1 MANHVHFHIHFNEIN
16 TEAKDKLREMLS
28 RIRKDNGYGYQW
40 FADMFV
46 SGDLTYEM
54 TEKYEWTITNIGPK
68 WCYIEDIEVDV
79 GSIDTYIN
87 GYSAWVPPL
96 DGLHKVLSI
105 LEQFD
110 PNIIATIDYDDEGL
124 NFVGAAVYKGSE
136 QVDIYEDEYSDL
148 IAGVIETT
156 EGLSKESWNE
166 EEGEWVDQEANDL
179 WDENVYEYVSDSQYN
194 FISETLDYLK
204 ENPN

>member
-1 MANHVHFHIHFNEIN
+1 M
-16 TEAKDKLREMLS
+16 
-28 RIRKDNGYGYQW
+28 
-40 FADMFV
+40 
-46 SGDLTYEM
+46 
-54 TEKYEWTITNIGPK
+54 
-68 WCYIEDIEVDV
+68 
-79 GSIDTYIN
+79 
-87 GYSAWVPPL
+87 
-96 DGLHKVLSI
+96 
-105 LEQFD
+105 
-110 PNIIATIDYDDEGL
+110 
-124 NFVGAAVYKGSE
+124 
-136 QVDIYEDEYSDL
+136 

>member
-1 MANHVHFHIHFNEIN
+1 MANHVHFHINFSEIN

-28 RIRKDNGYGYQW
+28 RIRKDNGYHW
-40 FADMFV
+40 FSDMFV

-54 TEKYEWTITNIGPK
+54 TEKYEWTIPNIGPK
-68 WCYIEDIEVDV
+68 WCYIEDMEVDV

-87 GYSAWVPPL
+87 GYSAWIPPL
-96 DGLHKVLSI
+96 DGLQKILSI
-105 LEQFD
+105 LEKFD
-110 PNIIATIDYDDEGL
+110 PNVIATIDYDDEGL

-136 QVDIYEDEYSDL
+136 QVDIYEDEYSEL

-156 EGLSKESWNE
+156 EGLSKESWNDE
-166 EEGEWVDQEANDL
+166 EDDWVDEEARDL
-179 WDENVYEYVSDSQYN
+179 WDENVYEYVSDSQYS